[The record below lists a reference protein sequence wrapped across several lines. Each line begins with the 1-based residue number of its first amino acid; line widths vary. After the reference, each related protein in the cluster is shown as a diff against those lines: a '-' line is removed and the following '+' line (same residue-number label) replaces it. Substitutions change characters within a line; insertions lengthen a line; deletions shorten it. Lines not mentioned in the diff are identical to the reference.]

1 MRHRV
6 ASWIALLA
14 LACGGGG
21 KTVRSSGGQDQ
32 APSWLAEGTGAV
44 RSEGGKRLQGVGVA
58 SGVADPKARRRQADA
73 AAREQLQGAV
83 DALARTLAKMS
94 ETGQQGLVETT
105 TSLARKAAAQSAAIR
120 DHWVTPDGDE
130 RAVAVIDLDA
140 LRKSL
145 QAGEGDDRVRGEMAA
160 NVDRAFDQLAAGG
173 GR

>member
-1 MRHRV
+1 MKNLV
-6 ASWIALLA
+6 AFGIVLLA
-14 LACGGGG
+14 FACGGGG
-21 KTVRSSGGQDQ
+21 KAVRPSGGDQ
-32 APSWLAEGTGAV
+32 SPSWLAEGTGAV
-44 RSEGGKRLQGVGVA
+44 RSEGGKKLQGVGVA

-94 ETGQQGLVETT
+94 ETGQQRLVETT

-130 RAVAVIDLDA
+130 RAVAVLELDS

-160 NVDRAFDQLAAGG
+160 NVDRAFDQLASGG
-173 GR
+173 AR